1 MWHSA
6 CLLECTGSRVW
17 LALANGPRSTDGIEH
32 VLPDLEAI
40 GRFADELRSRLAY
53 EGLDGI
59 DGAVRLYRQLRGT
72 LDPISQAELEQM
84 RAEVQALVGW
94 LEDVVRCLIEIRR
107 LKQELG

>member
-1 MWHSA
+1 M
-6 CLLECTGSRVW
+6 W

-40 GRFADELRSRLAY
+40 GQFVDELRRRLAY

-59 DGAVRLYRQLRGT
+59 DGAMHLYRQLRGT

-84 RAEVQALVGW
+84 RAELQALVGW
-94 LEDVVRCLIEIRR
+94 LEDVVRCLVEIRR
-107 LKQELG
+107 LKHELG